1 MGTRSRPLAIV
12 ALAILVLAL
21 PSIGLAGNPPT
32 RHALPGA
39 KPNLKPT
46 AVSGPTLVPGA
57 AMKSIGFGSL
67 PFGPAAGT
75 VVADNP
81 VSGIWDFYDSSTNGE
96 LDYPLGLP
104 AGATVWQIDVYGYR
118 TDTNPQNWTL
128 WDEHPADGNVYGI
141 SATATTSAGPGEVQG
156 TMSFPSGLV
165 TATGHNWLVG
175 LSVTNVDTAVV
186 GVIVQYTLPSLALV
200 PISPVRVFDSR
211 ISRFGGP
218 ITKGSPRT
226 INVKDAINPTTGVV
240 TLSNA
245 IPQGA
250 RAISY
255 NVTVT
260 GTVGAGYLDVL
271 PGANTTVT
279 GSTINWTGSGVT
291 IANGGLVSL
300 GTGTNERKITL
311 VLGAGTKAN
320 VIIDITGYYW

>member
-21 PSIGLAGNPPT
+21 PSIGLAGNPQTT
-32 RHALPGA
+32 RPALPGA
-39 KPNLKPT
+39 KAKVRP
-46 AVSGPTLVPGA
+46 AVVSGPALVPGA

-81 VSGIWDFYDSSTNGE
+81 VSGLWDFFDSSTNGE
-96 LDYPLGLP
+96 LDYPLGLQ

-128 WDEHPADGNVYGI
+128 WDEHPADGNVYGTAGTV
-141 SATATTSAGPGEVQG
+141 ATDAGPGLVHG

-175 LSVTNVDTAVV
+175 LAVTNVDTAVI

-211 ISRFGGP
+211 FPGFGGP
-218 ITKGSPRT
+218 ITKSSPRT
-226 INVKDAINPTTGVV
+226 INVKDAINPVTGVV

-245 IPQGA
+245 IPLGA

-260 GTVGAGYLDVL
+260 
-271 PGANTTVT
+271 
-279 GSTINWTGSGVT
+279 STCLLYTSP
-291 IANGGLVSL
+291 SP
-300 GTGTNERKITL
+300 R
-311 VLGAGTKAN
+311 
-320 VIIDITGYYW
+320 D